1 MCVVRLTGSHASQH
15 FVGGEAFERDRIHKV
30 ARVTLQDSS
39 GRHEV
44 GFKVDVVCD

>member
-30 ARVTLQDSS
+30 ARVTL
-39 GRHEV
+39 HEV
-44 GFKVDVVCD
+44 SKKVDVVCDQV